1 MDLIMQFEGRS
12 LPEPREIYLVPLG
25 RCTVKQ
31 EQQLQFDITP
41 VLAGIFVL
49 INDFVPQHN
58 LASRSRD
65 DHYVRKFHVI
75 PLCSQEHKAKNQS
88 TYIQPAPFNQK
99 TPDVLSVQAP
109 ESLHRMLSSNK
120 EVIELPVIIPLN
132 SGDGSLLL
140 INLLLFTMKDE
151 TLKLVLKML
160 IRTDKP
166 IKYLYHRL
174 KYAQCIKT

>member
-1 MDLIMQFEGRS
+1 
-12 LPEPREIYLVPLG
+12 
-25 RCTVKQ
+25 
-31 EQQLQFDITP
+31 
-41 VLAGIFVL
+41 
-49 INDFVPQHN
+49 
-58 LASRSRD
+58 
-65 DHYVRKFHVI
+65 
-75 PLCSQEHKAKNQS
+75 
-88 TYIQPAPFNQK
+88 
-99 TPDVLSVQAP
+99 
-109 ESLHRMLSSNK
+109 MLSSNK

-174 KYAQCIKT
+174 KYA